1 MQMHKSIACGLLL
14 LALASGAAA
23 QQTGDVSGTVN
34 DSVGRAPLR
43 GAIVQMVPPAGT
55 PLLTATTDARGRYT
69 ITGAPP
75 GRYFID
81 FAHSVLDSLALEP
94 PLRNVAVR
102 AGETSRLDLAVPS
115 PGTIVTQ
122 TCRSAP
128 VDSVGLL
135 FGMLKDSRSQV
146 GLDSG
151 EVIARWFEL
160 VIDTSGLNNNER
172 FASSRSAAQG
182 WFAMCGVP
190 SGIEVLVQGTR
201 GSDSTGVTLVRVPAH
216 GLVRFDVAIG
226 GTTSIRG
233 RVTSQGK
240 PVENARVRAGGDE
253 RGSYTDSAGSY
264 RIAQLPAGT
273 QTIEVRALGY
283 APQAL
288 PVTLAPDSD
297 RTIDIE
303 LTTVKRV
310 LDTIKVVAE
319 RVYSIDKMGFER
331 RKRSAAGVFFDSD
344 AVRRRSTY
352 SVLQLLNEVPS
363 IRVLGSGFERTYVMR
378 GGNSF
383 SSQPCP
389 PAFFLNGVRMPSD
402 MLSDLDLFARPHELE
417 GMEVY
422 RGMMVP
428 PDFHVDG
435 ACGAIVVW
443 TKRPPLRTR

>member
-1 MQMHKSIACGLLL
+1 M
-14 LALASGAAA
+14 LASGAAA
-23 QQTGDVSGTVN
+23 QQTGDVSGTVY
-34 DSVGRAPLR
+34 DSVARAPLR

-69 ITGAPP
+69 IAGAPA

-81 FAHSVLDSLALEP
+81 FTHTALDSLALEP
-94 PLRNVAVR
+94 PLRNVQVR
-102 AGETSRLDLAVPS
+102 ARETSRIDLAIPS
-115 PGTIVTQ
+115 ASAIVTHA
-122 TCRSAP
+122 CRSAP
-128 VDSVGLL
+128 TDSLGLL
-135 FGMLKDSRSQV
+135 FGILQDSRSMV
-146 GLDSG
+146 GVDSG
-151 EVIARWFEL
+151 QVTARWFEL
-160 VIDTSGLNNNER
+160 VIDTSGLTNSER
-172 FASSRSAAQG
+172 FASSGSTREG

-190 SGIEVLVQGTR
+190 TGTEVLVQGTR
-201 GSDSTGVTLVRVPAH
+201 GSDSTGITVVRVPAH

-226 GTTSIRG
+226 GRTSIRG
-233 RVTSQGK
+233 RVTSQGR

-297 RTIDIE
+297 RTIDVE

-319 RVYSIDKMGFER
+319 RVYSIDKVGFER
-331 RKRSAAGVFFDSD
+331 RRRGAAGIFFDSD
-344 AVRRRSTY
+344 AVRRRSPY
-352 SVLQLLNEVPS
+352 SVLQLLYEVPS
-363 IRVLGSGFERTYVMR
+363 IRVLGSGLDRTYVMR

-383 SSQPCP
+383 SAQPCP
-389 PAFFLNGVRMPSD
+389 PAFFLNGVRMPAD
-402 MLSDLDLFARPHELE
+402 LLADLDLFARPQEVE

-428 PDFHVDG
+428 PEFHVSG

-443 TKRPPLRTR
+443 TRRLPRRTR